1 MMVHKAPQ
9 DDVVRIVIQPTKGW
23 RNIDLKEI
31 WLYRELLYFFTWRD
45 IKVRYKQTVIG
56 VLWVLLQP
64 LITMIVFS
72 IFFGRFAKIPSEGI
86 PYPIFVYAGLLP
98 WTLFAQGLTRST
110 ESLVSDSNLIKKVYF
125 PRLIIPIAATLS
137 ALIDFF
143 VSFLLLLMM
152 MIFYGFI
159 PSIAGFISSLGLVL
173 LTFLC
178 SIGIGFWLSSIN
190 VLYRDVRYV
199 IPFVIHLGIFITPV
213 IYPISMVPEH
223 YRGLLY
229 LNPMSGIIESFKA
242 SLLGYKSLP
251 IAGIG
256 ASVAVTVIFLLT
268 GVYFFR
274 RMERKFADVI

>member
-1 MMVHKAPQ
+1 MPKP
-9 DDVVRIVIQPTKGW
+9 DNNTLVIQPTKGW

-31 WLYRELLYFFTWRD
+31 WLYRELLYFFAWRD
-45 IKVRYKQTVIG
+45 IKVRYKQTVVGI
-56 VLWVLLQP
+56 LWVILQP

-72 IFFGRFAKIPSEGI
+72 IFFGKFAKIPSEGI

-98 WTLFAQGLTRST
+98 WTMFAQGLTRST
-110 ESLVSDSNLIKKVYF
+110 ESLVSDSNLIRKVYF

-143 VSFLLLLMM
+143 VSFILLVIM

-159 PSIAGFISSLGLVL
+159 PSIAGFILSLGLVL

-178 SIGIGFWLSSIN
+178 SIGIGFWLSAIN

-199 IPFVIHLGIFITPV
+199 IPFVIQMGIFITPV
-213 IYPISMVPEH
+213 IYPTSIVPEQ

-229 LNPMSGIIESFKA
+229 LNPMTGIVESFRA
-242 SLLGYKSLP
+242 SLLGCALLP
-251 IAGIG
+251 LAGLF
-256 ASVAVTVIFLLT
+256 ASVVVTVIFLLT

-274 RMERKFADVI
+274 RTERKFADVI